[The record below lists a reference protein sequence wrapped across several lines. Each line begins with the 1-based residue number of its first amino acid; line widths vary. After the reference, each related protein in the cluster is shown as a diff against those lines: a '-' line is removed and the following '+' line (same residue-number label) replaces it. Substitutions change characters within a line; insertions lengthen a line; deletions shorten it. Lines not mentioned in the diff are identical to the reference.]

1 MIRIED
7 YVKKKLI
14 KKSKK
19 YLNRMED
26 YLVQI
31 REGPYSWSQGIKD
44 KNKKMKDEI
53 KDEMK

>member
-1 MIRIED
+1 
-7 YVKKKLI
+7 
-14 KKSKK
+14 
-19 YLNRMED
+19 MED